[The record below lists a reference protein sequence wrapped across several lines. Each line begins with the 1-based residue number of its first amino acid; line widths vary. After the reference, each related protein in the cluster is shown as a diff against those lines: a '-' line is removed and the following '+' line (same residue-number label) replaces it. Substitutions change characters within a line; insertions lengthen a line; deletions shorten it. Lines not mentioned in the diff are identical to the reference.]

1 MRMTGWRI
9 GWLAGDEAV
18 MRAALVLH
26 GYVVTCASSVSQKT
40 ALAAWTPSSVL
51 GMRVQSLLGRPLV
64 ERKKP
69 DVEGRLEQVLEPIS
83 KAVPQSP
90 EELSRVRLTL
100 TKAGYRE
107 PHHVQMYFGI
117 RGLMLVLGVAVAA
130 ASGVL
135 LRAPIWSGVV
145 VVGLAYLAPRLVLK
159 RMISQRQLA
168 IKLGLADALDLSVI
182 CVEAGLSI
190 DQSLMRVASE
200 LRPVHPALSDEL
212 QLMNLELRAGK
223 PRAETFRN
231 LAGRTGVD
239 DVQALSAV
247 LVQTDRFGTSVAQ
260 ALRTHADSL
269 RTERRQRA
277 EELAAKT
284 GIKMT
289 PVLVLFILPAI
300 FIVTLGPVV
309 VELVRNFGK

>member
-1 MRMTGWRI
+1 MN
-9 GWLAGDEAV
+9 LALLIALFLSIAV
-18 MRAALVLH
+18 ALFSF
-26 GYVVTCASSVSQKT
+26 G
-40 ALAAWTPSSVL
+40 LAAWTPTSVL
-51 GMRVQSLLGRPLV
+51 GMRVQGLLGRPLV

-83 KAVPQSP
+83 RALPKSP
-90 EELSRVRLTL
+90 EELSRIRLAL
-100 TKAGYRE
+100 TQAGYRE
-107 PHHVQMYFGI
+107 PHHVHMYFGI
-117 RGLMLVLGVAVAA
+117 RGLMLVVGMAAVAA
-130 ASGVL
+130 SGL
-135 LRAPIWSGVV
+135 LVRAPIWGVV
-145 VVGLAYLAPRLVLK
+145 VVGLAYVLPRFVLK
-159 RMISQRQLA
+159 RMIKQRQLA
-168 IKLGLADALDLSVI
+168 IKLGLADALDLAVI

-200 LRPVHPALSDEL
+200 LLPVHPALSDEL

-223 PRAETFRN
+223 PRVETFRN

-239 DVQALSAV
+239 DVRALSAV
-247 LVQTDRFGTSVAQ
+247 LVQTDRFGTSIAQ

-277 EELAAKT
+277 EEMAAKT

-300 FIVTLGPVV
+300 FIVTLGPAV
-309 VELVRNFGK
+309 VELIRNFLPAMGK

>member
-1 MRMTGWRI
+1 MN
-9 GWLAGDEAV
+9 LALLIALFLSIAV
-18 MRAALVLH
+18 ALF
-26 GYVVTCASSVSQKT
+26 SF

-83 KAVPQSP
+83 RAVPQSP
-90 EELSRVRLTL
+90 EELSRVRLRL
-100 TKAGYRE
+100 TRAGYRE

-117 RGLMLVLGVAVAA
+117 RGLMVVVGVAVVA

-135 LRAPIWSGVV
+135 FRAPVVGVV
-145 VVGLAYLAPRLVLK
+145 VVGLAYLAPRFVLK

-168 IKLGLADALDLSVI
+168 IKLGLADALDLAVI

-200 LRPVHPALSDEL
+200 LGPVHPALSDEL

-223 PRAETFRN
+223 PRAEAFRN

-260 ALRTHADSL
+260 ALRIHSDSL

>member
-1 MRMTGWRI
+1 MN
-9 GWLAGDEAV
+9 
-18 MRAALVLH
+18 LVLMFALFLSIA
-26 GYVVTCASSVSQKT
+26 VTLFTFGLAMWAPTSVIGS
-40 ALAAWTPSSVL
+40 
-51 GMRVQSLLGRPLV
+51 RVQTLLGKPRV
-64 ERKKP
+64 EQKKP

-83 KAVPQSP
+83 KALPQSP
-90 EELSRVRLTL
+90 EELSRVRLLL
-100 TKAGYRE
+100 TRAGYRE
-107 PHHVQMYFGI
+107 PHHVRMYFGL
-117 RGLMLVLGVAVAA
+117 RGLLLIGGLAIAA
-130 ASGVL
+130 ASGL
-135 LRAPIWSGVV
+135 LFRNPIWAVV
-145 VVGLAYLAPRLVLK
+145 AVGLAYVAPRFVLK
-159 RMISQRQLA
+159 RVIRQRQIA

-190 DQSLMRVASE
+190 DQSLVRVANE
-200 LRPVHPALSDEL
+200 LQAVHPALSDEL
-212 QLMNLELRAGK
+212 LLMNLELRAGK
-223 PRAETFRN
+223 ARAEAFRN

-239 DVQALSAV
+239 DVKALSAV

-277 EELAAKT
+277 EEQAAKT

-309 VELVRNFGK
+309 VELVRNFLPTLSK

>member
-1 MRMTGWRI
+1 MNFALLI
-9 GWLAGDEAV
+9 ALFLSIAV
-18 MRAALVLH
+18 ALF
-26 GYVVTCASSVSQKT
+26 SF

-83 KAVPQSP
+83 RAVPQSP

-100 TKAGYRE
+100 TRAGYRE

-117 RGLMLVLGVAVAA
+117 RGLMVVVGVAVAA

-135 LRAPIWSGVV
+135 FRAPIVGVV
-145 VVGLAYLAPRLVLK
+145 VVGLAYLAPRFVLK

-168 IKLGLADALDLSVI
+168 IKLGLADALDLAVI

-200 LRPVHPALSDEL
+200 LGPVHPALSDEL

-223 PRAETFRN
+223 PRAEAFRN

-260 ALRTHADSL
+260 ALRTHSDSL

-284 GIKMT
+284 GVKMT

-309 VELVRNFGK
+309 VELMRNFGK